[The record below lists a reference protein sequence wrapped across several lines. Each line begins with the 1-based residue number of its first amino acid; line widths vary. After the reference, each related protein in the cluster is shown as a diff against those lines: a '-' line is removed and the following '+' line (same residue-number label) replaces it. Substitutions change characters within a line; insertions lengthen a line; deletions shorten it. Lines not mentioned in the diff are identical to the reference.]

1 MINMEDAAR
10 LWFLAEHKVPILII
24 GPMGAGKTSLQ
35 NAIAYMLVNR
45 PMAIIMD
52 VAELFLPYHKVVK
65 PMFER
70 VSYAHG
76 IRSIDKAELIKQ
88 ALRSGVDIIVL
99 NEARSRE
106 EFRAL
111 AEAITLGHGALT
123 TFHADNIK
131 AAEVRLE
138 NLGLEAKDLLSI
150 AVVVE
155 LGMTKQSR
163 YNEVTNVYELV
174 THRFVKA
181 MYNFNEYLQILS
193 KTYGEDYVTKQL
205 QYRRAFLTRAVS
217 SELNYEQLAN
227 LLYAFY
233 KDPEKFIKD
242 IEGNA
247 ASQSSSIESVTLN
260 NQEIPEELLKLDDEF
275 TNPFKHELE

>member
-1 MINMEDAAR
+1 M
-10 LWFLAEHKVPILII
+10 
-24 GPMGAGKTSLQ
+24 
-35 NAIAYMLVNR
+35 
-45 PMAIIMD
+45 
-52 VAELFLPYHKVVK
+52 
-65 PMFER
+65 
-70 VSYAHG
+70 
-76 IRSIDKAELIKQ
+76 
-88 ALRSGVDIIVL
+88 
-99 NEARSRE
+99 
-106 EFRAL
+106 
-111 AEAITLGHGALT
+111 
-123 TFHADNIK
+123 
-131 AAEVRLE
+131 
-138 NLGLEAKDLLSI
+138 SI

-163 YNEVTNVYELV
+163 YNEATNVYELV

-242 IEGNA
+242 IEA
-247 ASQSSSIESVTLN
+247 MPRR
-260 NQEIPEELLKLDDEF
+260 NQATPNRLR
-275 TNPFKHELE
+275 

>member
-1 MINMEDAAR
+1 MVNRGGMVNIEDATK
-10 LWFLAEHKVPILII
+10 LWLLAEHKVPVLII

-35 NAIAYMLVNR
+35 NAIVYMLVNR

-99 NEARSRE
+99 NEARSRD

-111 AEAITLGHGALT
+111 AEAITLGHGGALT

-138 NLGLEAKDLLSI
+138 NLGLEARDLLNI

-155 LGMTKQSR
+155 VGLSKQSR
-163 YNEVTNVYELV
+163 YNQTTNVYELI
-174 THRFVKA
+174 THRSVKA
-181 MYNFNEYLQILS
+181 IYNFNEYLQILS
-193 KTYGEDYVTKQL
+193 KTYGEEYVTKQL
-205 QYRRAFLTRAVS
+205 QYRRSFLAKAVS
-217 SELNYEQLAN
+217 S
-227 LLYAFY
+227 
-233 KDPEKFIKD
+233 
-242 IEGNA
+242 G
-247 ASQSSSIESVTLN
+247 
-260 NQEIPEELLKLDDEF
+260 
-275 TNPFKHELE
+275 

>member
-1 MINMEDAAR
+1 M
-10 LWFLAEHKVPILII
+10 
-24 GPMGAGKTSLQ
+24 
-35 NAIAYMLVNR
+35 NR

-138 NLGLEAKDLLSI
+138 NLVLRPRTS
-150 AVVVE
+150 
-155 LGMTKQSR
+155 
-163 YNEVTNVYELV
+163 
-174 THRFVKA
+174 
-181 MYNFNEYLQILS
+181 
-193 KTYGEDYVTKQL
+193 
-205 QYRRAFLTRAVS
+205 
-217 SELNYEQLAN
+217 
-227 LLYAFY
+227 
-233 KDPEKFIKD
+233 
-242 IEGNA
+242 
-247 ASQSSSIESVTLN
+247 
-260 NQEIPEELLKLDDEF
+260 
-275 TNPFKHELE
+275 